1 MGIRVTKVSL
11 IESADRSTVTKEFQA
26 QVALLAGVW
35 EEKHLAAR
43 NRQSSRI
50 FVYVWV
56 VNKGLSHL
64 KRTQSLAVE
73 NNHFFKKWHALSI
86 EY

>member
-1 MGIRVTKVSL
+1 M

-26 QVALLAGVW
+26 QLVRQVALLAGVR

-64 KRTQSLAVE
+64 KRTVFSCG
-73 NNHFFKKWHALSI
+73 K
-86 EY
+86 